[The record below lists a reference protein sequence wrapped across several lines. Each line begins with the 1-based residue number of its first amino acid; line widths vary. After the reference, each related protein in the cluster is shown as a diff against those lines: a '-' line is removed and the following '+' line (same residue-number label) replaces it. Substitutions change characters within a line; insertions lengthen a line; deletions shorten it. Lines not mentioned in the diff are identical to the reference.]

1 MYSATY
7 SPDDNK
13 LRLSAA
19 GRLPPDLY
27 ARVRAE
33 GFRWAP
39 KQDIF
44 VSPRWT
50 PAAEDLLLELCG
62 DIGDDDASLTERAEE
77 RAARFDGYSESRAD
91 DAEQARA
98 AVARIADHIPLG
110 QPILIGHHSEKH
122 ARRDAEK
129 IDNGMRRAVKMWKTS
144 KYWQERAAGAI
155 RHAKYKERPDVRARR
170 IKGIEADRRKIER
183 TKAEAEKFLRTYGDA
198 EAQAVTLGDG
208 RGLIAALLG
217 TYEGG
222 LSFEDQN
229 AFTKGTMTREDAQAK
244 AMRNLSGTVAA
255 CNRWIDHYD
264 NRLAYERAM
273 LADAG
278 GTVADRTAP
287 EKGGACRCWTFR
299 AGWSLI
305 QKVNKVSVTVLDNW
319 GNGGP
324 DFLRNIAFD
333 KLAAVMSRAQVD
345 EARAAGRVVGE
356 TPRCFVLLDATPPN
370 PPEPPRIPA
379 HPPELPGREP
389 TPPGRPP
396 IHPAYPPTIPNAP
409 APGAL
414 PETAAP
420 GFDFERMRDSL
431 RAGGVKV
438 VSVPQLFPTPA
449 PLAARMVELADIRP
463 AHTVLE
469 PNGGTGQLVRAIIA
483 QVDPAEML
491 LAVVEINPALTETL
505 AAIHRNV
512 IVKCADFLECD
523 EESGTYDR
531 IVMNPPFQNGDDIRH
546 IEHAYSLLRPGGRL
560 VALCAN
566 GPRQRAKLQPLALEW
581 EDLPPGTFKDAG
593 TGVNTALL
601 VMERP

>member
-19 GRLPPDLY
+19 GRLPPELY
-27 ARVRAE
+27 ARVRAQ

-129 IDNGMRRAVKMWKTS
+129 IDNGMRRAVKMWETS

-170 IKGIEADRRKIER
+170 IKGIEADRRKMER

-198 EAQAVTLGDG
+198 EAQAVTLADG

-222 LSFEDQN
+222 LSFEDQT
-229 AFTKGTMTREDAQAK
+229 AFEKGTITREDAQAK
-244 AMRNLSGTVAA
+244 AVRNLSHTVAA
-255 CNRWIDHYD
+255 CNRWIGHYD

-278 GTVADRTAP
+278 GTVADRTGP
-287 EKGGACRCWTFR
+287 ELGGACKCWASPR
-299 AGWSLI
+299 GGWSLI
-305 QKVNKVSVTVLDNW
+305 RKVNKISVTVLDNW

-345 EARAAGRVVGE
+345 EARAAGRIVGE
-356 TPRCFVLLDATPPN
+356 TLRGFGLLDSAPPT
-370 PPEPPRIPA
+370 PPEPPRLPA
-379 HPPELPGREP
+379 HPPE
-389 TPPGRPP
+389 
-396 IHPAYPPTIPNAP
+396 HPAHPPTLP
-409 APGAL
+409 AHPPRI
-414 PETAAP
+414 PETPAP
-420 GFDFERMRDSL
+420 GFDFERMRETL

-438 VSVPQLFPTPA
+438 VSVPQLFPTPT

-469 PNGGTGQLVRAIIA
+469 PNGGTGQLVRAIIG
-483 QVDPAEML
+483 QVDPAEIL

-512 IVKCADFLECD
+512 IVKCADFLQCD

-531 IVMNPPFQNGDDIRH
+531 IVMNPPFQNGEDIRH

-601 VMERP
+601 VMERGAL